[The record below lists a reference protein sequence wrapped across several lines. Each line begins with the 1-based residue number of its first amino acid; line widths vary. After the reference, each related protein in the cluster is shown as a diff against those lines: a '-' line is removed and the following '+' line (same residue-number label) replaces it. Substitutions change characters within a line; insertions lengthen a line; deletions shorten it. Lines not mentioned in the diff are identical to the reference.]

1 MTIAAYIRKE
11 RVRTAMSM
19 LSENRLSLVEIADT
33 LCFSSLPHFEKIFRE
48 VTGVTPGVYRRNLL

>member
-1 MTIAAYIRKE
+1 MTIAAYIRQE

-33 LCFSSLPHFEKIFRE
+33 LCFSSLPHFEKIFKDLTE
-48 VTGVTPGVYRRNLL
+48 IYRGLFL